1 MGLAQ
6 PSGLAEVTML
16 VIGLP
21 GAFKPCSESVI
32 LWNLLRQT
40 EPALCDLGAV
50 KKCQS
55 HLPVPSDH
63 KTFDHKTS
71 CPRNPTKPHET
82 LA

>member
-55 HLPVPSDH
+55 HLTTKLLTTKRPVH
-63 KTFDHKTS
+63 ET
-71 CPRNPTKPHET
+71 PRNPRLTTKF
-82 LA
+82 